1 MVNQHIVIVKQI
13 KIQARFCH
21 EVVEDGSGLVHA
33 GVFYNYLGAAQNVL
47 ALAIH
52 EHVIKGSIRCSNNSN
67 ELRIQPNSKINANL

>member
-1 MVNQHIVIVKQI
+1 MVNQKIFIVKQI

-21 EVVEDGSGLVHA
+21 EVVKDA